1 MPRWLHM
8 SSKGIVTD
16 NGIYLRVMPLISGK
30 YKTIMTMIGST
41 VAFMVHLWEV
51 SPTERSFHRV

>member
-1 MPRWLHM
+1 MPRWLRTP
-8 SSKGIVTD
+8 SKAIITD
-16 NGIYLRVMPLISGK
+16 NGIYLGVMPLISGK

-51 SPTERSFHRV
+51 SLTERPFHRA

>member
-1 MPRWLHM
+1 MPRRLHM
-8 SSKGIVTD
+8 SSKGIITD
-16 NGIYLRVMPLISGK
+16 SGICLRVMPLISGK

-51 SPTERSFHRV
+51 NPTERSFHRV

>member
-8 SSKGIVTD
+8 SSKGMITD
-16 NGIYLRVMPLISGK
+16 NDFYLRVMPLISGK

-51 SPTERSFHRV
+51 NSTERSFHRV